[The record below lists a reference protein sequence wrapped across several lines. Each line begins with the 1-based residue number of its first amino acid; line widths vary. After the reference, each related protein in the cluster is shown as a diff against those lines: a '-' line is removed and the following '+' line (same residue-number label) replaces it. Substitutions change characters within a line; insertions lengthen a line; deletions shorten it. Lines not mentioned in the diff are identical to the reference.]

1 MHFINSN
8 FKIKKYKKPYPY
20 VVIEDFFEENFYKE
34 LQSKFPSQTDFK
46 SQLNKINRMNYDT
59 SYEDKLYNELIKKQ
73 SEYNELHNYIYS
85 SKFIEYFISLFKD
98 DLKSEIKKKNLKDI
112 FKYNINS
119 NPYETKKIISKQDVK
134 VNNIKKILYPRL
146 DLGMGILG
154 YGKKTGGKGIHVD
167 NPQRLISILIY
178 FGGYKSIEGGELRI
192 WKKYKDKL
200 TINNIIKPKPNVL
213 VASVQS
219 NISFHDVNPV
229 TRINGTRN
237 ACYIAISSNNKIW
250 KNIEYNNFNKRFHK
264 NRVVSKLSFL
274 KKIKIYLSKFLRFRN
289 EK

>member
-1 MHFINSN
+1 
-8 FKIKKYKKPYPY
+8 
-20 VVIEDFFEENFYKE
+20 
-34 LQSKFPSQTDFK
+34 
-46 SQLNKINRMNYDT
+46 
-59 SYEDKLYNELIKKQ
+59 
-73 SEYNELHNYIYS
+73 
-85 SKFIEYFISLFKD
+85 
-98 DLKSEIKKKNLKDI
+98 
-112 FKYNINS
+112 
-119 NPYETKKIISKQDVK
+119 
-134 VNNIKKILYPRL
+134 
-146 DLGMGILG
+146 MGILG

-178 FGGYKSIEGGELRI
+178 FGGYESIEGGELRI
-192 WKKYKDKL
+192 WKKCKDKL
-200 TINNIIKPKPNVL
+200 TIDNIIKPKPNVV

-229 TRINGTRN
+229 TKINGTRN

-264 NRVVSKLSFL
+264 NRVVNKLSFL